1 MHKGQILEQF
11 GENLGLMEQLVQQTE
26 VKQYVL
32 PFEGLTMNQVLS
44 VGVGF

>member
-11 GENLGLMEQLVQQTE
+11 GENLELMKQLVQQTE

-32 PFEGLTMNQVLS
+32 PFEGLTLNQVLW
-44 VGVGF
+44 VRVGF